1 MKKLIC
7 FAIALSGALC
17 LLTGQDARIWVPKV
31 GEIPAIAIPDFRGTG
46 DAQKFMAAFNETLSA
61 DVKAC
66 GRLKIV
72 AKTSLP
78 TFVPQQPSDFQ
89 RPAPPP
95 AAPLVRGR
103 KKQAPPVAVPTNGG
117 GRLVQGWWDPPG
129 PGH

>member
-17 LLTGQDARIWVPKV
+17 ILTGQDATIWVPKV
-31 GEIPAIAIPDFRGTG
+31 GGIPAIAIPDFRGAG
-46 DAQKFMAAFNETLSA
+46 DAQQFMAAFNETLSA

-78 TFVPQQPSDFQ
+78 TFVPQQPADFQ
-89 RPAPPP
+89 RPASPP
-95 AAPLVRGR
+95 AEPPARGR
-103 KKQAPPVAVPTNGG
+103 KGKKQAPPPVVPTNGG
-117 GRLVQGWWDPPG
+117 
-129 PGH
+129 